1 MQFCTGRKKIH
12 PWNFFAQDYKCPVWK
27 QASTALPTKQ
37 GQSGIYACLELC
49 HMHLTVQR
57 PVSCV
62 HMPFS
67 VSSWCRR
74 GLTVS
79 EMEMSKIM
87 SKNPSSYLC
96 AVLFLNTK
104 MLNTGNEKCTCCISC
119 PVLPGV
125 NLPWSS
131 CEQHFWIAKP
141 CGFSMWILEVGGC
154 FPWEQSSL
162 QRCCWD
168 FFSLSVLWILFLLIY
183 YDLCGS

>member
-1 MQFCTGRKKIH
+1 MR
-12 PWNFFAQDYKCPVWK
+12 
-27 QASTALPTKQ
+27 
-37 GQSGIYACLELC
+37 
-49 HMHLTVQR
+49 LTVQR

-67 VSSWCRR
+67 ISSWCRR

-79 EMEMSKIM
+79 EMEMAKIM

-104 MLNTGNEKCTCCISC
+104 MLNTENEKYTSCISC

-141 CGFSMWILEVGGC
+141 CGFSMWILEMGGC
-154 FPWEQSSL
+154 FPVRAKQFAEVLLGFVQPLSPVDLVPAYLLWPLWVIITFISFQNCLLCTSSTFCL
-162 QRCCWD
+162 K
-168 FFSLSVLWILFLLIY
+168 FLY
-183 YDLCGS
+183 C